1 MKIHRCT
8 KCEQREGYL
17 VFRTT
22 RAKTLQKYPYVGHYD
37 SAKRTRRRWCSL
49 NKDHLN
55 KIEFRDDWYQHD
67 YINLIKESRCPENQ
81 ARSNIEKIWINAGKL
96 LEKNGF
102 LKNRIGERLFYDLN
116 YTFLTEKYV
125 EDMLPN
131 KYSDKP
137 KKSN

>member
-1 MKIHRCT
+1 MKIYRCT
-8 KCEQREGYL
+8 KCEQRGGYL

-37 SAKRTRRRWCSL
+37 STKRTRRRWCSL
-49 NKDHLN
+49 NKEHLN

-67 YINLIKESRCPENQ
+67 YINLIKKSRFPKNQ
-81 ARSNIEKIWINAGKL
+81 ARSNIEKIWVNAGKL

-102 LKNRIGERLFYDLN
+102 QKNRIGERLLYDLT

-125 EDMLPN
+125 EDLLPSE
-131 KYSDKP
+131 YSDKP